1 VDTKFGRKEIAMSA
15 RKTRPKKT
23 EYRERT
29 YNITRRLTVFE
40 DKPEELEVHS
50 SLLGYPIRFTLTEEL
65 REFLR
70 TL

>member
-1 VDTKFGRKEIAMSA
+1 MSA
-15 RKTRPKKT
+15 RKIRPKKA

-29 YNITRRLTVFE
+29 HSVTRRLTVFA

-50 SLLGYPIRFTLTEEL
+50 SMLGYPIRFTLTEEL